1 MVKAEDVRSILDGI
15 GVLRATINVQLVKV
29 DRRQLSI
36 PDKALYV
43 MAKDIEARLRAILDK
58 WGD

>member
-1 MVKAEDVRSILDGI
+1 MVRVEDVRSILDGI
-15 GVLRATINVQLVKV
+15 RVLRSTINVQLVKV

-43 MAKDIEARLRAILDK
+43 MAKDIEANLRGILDK
-58 WGD
+58 WSD